1 MTSIAVTVQY
11 DRQKQANSHQDE
23 QRRKF
28 KFPKELKEGYESE
41 GIHGRSNC
49 KNEVVELRVCGI
61 NIALA
66 HRPVVHLL

>member
-1 MTSIAVTVQY
+1 
-11 DRQKQANSHQDE
+11 
-23 QRRKF
+23 
-28 KFPKELKEGYESE
+28 LKEGYESE
-41 GIHGRSNC
+41 GIHGGSNC